1 MNKDMSEF
9 INKLIL
15 ERRMNPIDEKDLES
29 ILHRLIVDIAKNKE
43 VLCYLASKQSL
54 AELMHMMGH
63 LSQTKKD

>member
-29 ILHRLIVDIAKNKE
+29 ILHRLVVDIAKNKE

-54 AELMHMMGH
+54 AELLQMMGH
-63 LSQTKKD
+63 LFHPRKD

>member
-29 ILHRLIVDIAKNKE
+29 ILHRLVVDIAKNKE

-54 AELMHMMGH
+54 AELLHMMGH
-63 LSQTKKD
+63 LFHPRKD